1 MGPNEKYRLLR
12 SSRNAEM
19 VTITFLL
26 LMSLFEGIKTGNIL
40 NPYFLVL
47 NINMVIFFGS
57 ILYYRVKEHDIHGR
71 D

>member
-1 MGPNEKYRLLR
+1 MGSNEKYRVLR

-40 NPYFLVL
+40 NAYFLVL
-47 NINMVIFFGS
+47 NINMVIFFWVYS
-57 ILYYRVKEHDIHGR
+57 ILPS
-71 D
+71 